1 MENSDEIINKGN
13 YGYTKSK
20 YNPALDNLKGEII
33 FKKKFEEAREILFK
47 TVFPKEVI
55 DLMIRNINKTRN

>member
-1 MENSDEIINKGN
+1 MQNSNKITEKRN

-20 YNPALDNLKGEII
+20 YNPVLDNLEGGII
-33 FKKKFEEAREILFK
+33 FKKKFEEAREILSK

-55 DLMIRNINKTRN
+55 DLIIRNINKE